1 MTRLSALV
9 LAGFIVLVGYVV
21 VYDEPVEIAES
32 TKPEAIDVASDPG
45 LRRLQGV
52 DSGAPN
58 GASLKDVGLAGVR
71 TVKAGDDFDAYIEW
85 GSTSQRPAQSIGD
98 DVDAEDLSVFAL
110 RATEI
115 VGEPLDIED
124 IAVLDENPYAD
135 IGNDID
141 VEDVVG
147 YDATVVAESVGEELD
162 PQLPQG

>member
-1 MTRLSALV
+1 MTRSLALV
-9 LAGFIVLVGYVV
+9 LAGFVVLVGYVV
-21 VYDEPVEIAES
+21 VYDEPVEIVES
-32 TKPEAIDVASDPG
+32 TKPEATDVASDPE
-45 LRRLQGV
+45 LRRLKGG

-85 GSTSQRPAQSIGD
+85 GSTSERPAQSIGD
-98 DVDAEDLSVFAL
+98 DIDAEDLSVFAS

-115 VGEPLDIED
+115 VGEPIDIED
-124 IAVLDENPYAD
+124 IVVLDENPYAD
-135 IGNDID
+135 FGSDVD

>member
-1 MTRLSALV
+1 MTRSSALV
-9 LAGFIVLVGYVV
+9 LAGFFVLVWYVV
-21 VYDEPVEIAES
+21 VNDKPAEIAES
-32 TKPEAIDVASDPG
+32 TKSEATDVANDSG
-45 LRRLQGV
+45 LRRLESV

-58 GASLKDVGLAGVR
+58 GSSLKDVGLAAVR

-85 GSTSQRPAQSIGD
+85 GSTSERPAQSIGD
-98 DVDAEDLSVFAL
+98 DVDAVDLSVFAL

-124 IAVLDENPYAD
+124 IAVLDENPYGD
-135 IGNDID
+135 VGSDID